1 MKDVLVLTGA
11 GQIGLAIAKRLGAG
25 RKIVV
30 GDVRMENAQAA
41 AALLSNAGFDPEPVR
56 MDLAE
61 RDSIRAMLDHALF
74 RRHRHARQCG
84 RRLANPSGG
93 SEQLLNPCRSAP
105 LRQALKNFFRAFR
118 FPYD

>member
-11 GQIGLAIAKRLGAG
+11 GQIGLAIARRLGAG

-61 RDSIRAMLDHALF
+61 RDSIRAMLDHARTFGDIGMLVN
-74 RRHRHARQCG
+74 A
-84 RRLANPSGG
+84 AGG
-93 SEQLLNPCRSAP
+93 WQI
-105 LRQALKNFFRAFR
+105 LRAAASS
-118 FPYD
+118 Y